1 VKCKLEVNLRF
12 NLIAKPHESAVL
24 RPSSDGAAVDDKT
37 ILDRIH
43 VLVDEEKALRNGSHG
58 LTSAQRQRLQQL
70 EEQLDQAW
78 DLLRQRRAREE
89 TGENPDDARTRAVN
103 EVEGYLQ

>member
-1 VKCKLEVNLRF
+1 M
-12 NLIAKPHESAVL
+12 
-24 RPSSDGAAVDDKT
+24 DDKT
-37 ILDRIH
+37 ILDHIH
-43 VLVDEEKALRNGSHG
+43 ALVDEEKKLRAANHG
-58 LTSAQRQRLQQL
+58 VAGEDRVRLQHL

-89 TGENPDDARTRAVN
+89 TGDDPNQVKERSVN

>member
-1 VKCKLEVNLRF
+1 M
-12 NLIAKPHESAVL
+12 
-24 RPSSDGAAVDDKT
+24 DDNT
-37 ILDRIH
+37 ILENIH
-43 VLVDEEKALRNGSHG
+43 QLVAEEKQLRAAHHG
-58 LTSAQRQRLQQL
+58 LSSQDRLRLQHL

-89 TGENPDDARTRAVN
+89 TGDDPDVAQQRSVN

>member
-1 VKCKLEVNLRF
+1 M
-12 NLIAKPHESAVL
+12 
-24 RPSSDGAAVDDKT
+24 DDKT
-37 ILDRIH
+37 ILQHIH
-43 VLVDEEKALRNGSHG
+43 ELVEEEKRLRTANHG
-58 LTSAQRQRLQQL
+58 VGGEDRQRLQHL

-89 TGENPDDARTRAVN
+89 TGDDPDSAQERSVN